1 MRTLSLPNAAAAIS
15 RRRIRL
21 FFRGLFFLYLLTVIA
36 LIPYFVGNH
45 VYGDC
50 LMYIANYDLG
60 SDGDIQQAL
69 YVFGFDHD
77 VLSEPTFCE
86 YYKVGLITIF

>member
-1 MRTLSLPNAAAAIS
+1 MTKDDL
-15 RRRIRL
+15 RL
-21 FFRGLFFLYLLTVIA
+21 KLQELEQEYHFRGLFFLYLLTVIA

-69 YVFGFDHD
+69 YIFGFDHHD

-86 YYKVGLITIF
+86 FYKVGLITIF